1 MAKLL
6 AAMAHLQSTT
16 GNPHQDRGLC
26 CSAPSLL
33 CSLSSA
39 DRERRELQE
48 NSKVSDLTEKRG
60 VHGIGELELP
70 VHPRPRFLFPFPHE
84 RLQWLHSPQDSQV
97 ASTEAGIWL
106 QTCIWG
112 GGVGVLKLPFQ
123 IFYPPIISQGIH
135 ICISFG
141 IGYAVA
147 PLPPSQPREVNSGL
161 ISFSKD
167 SKLTSYGYLC

>member
-1 MAKLL
+1 MA
-6 AAMAHLQSTT
+6 ATAHLPSTT
-16 GNPHQDRGLC
+16 GNPHQDRDLC

-48 NSKVSDLTEKRG
+48 NSKVSDLTEKRV

-84 RLQWLHSPQDSQV
+84 RLQWLHSPQDSQE
-97 ASTEAGIWL
+97 ASTEAGIWFE
-106 QTCIWG
+106 TRIG
-112 GGVGVLKLPFQ
+112 EGGVKLPFQ
-123 IFYPPIISQGIH
+123 IFHPPIISRGIQ
-135 ICISFG
+135 ICISYG

-147 PLPPSQPREVNSGL
+147 PLPQVNQEKSTKAFQR
-161 ISFSKD
+161 IPN
-167 SKLTSYGYLC
+167 

>member
-1 MAKLL
+1 MTKMA
-6 AAMAHLQSTT
+6 ATAHLQSTT

-26 CSAPSLL
+26 CSVPSLL

-48 NSKVSDLTEKRG
+48 NSKVSDLTEKRV

-97 ASTEAGIWL
+97 ASTEAGIWFE
-106 QTCIWG
+106 TCIGKGG
-112 GGVGVLKLPFQ
+112 GGVEASISDILSPNNFTRNTDLYILWHRLCSGSTPPKSTKRSQLRPFKGFQ
-123 IFYPPIISQGIH
+123 TNILWISLL
-135 ICISFG
+135 
-141 IGYAVA
+141 A
-147 PLPPSQPREVNSGL
+147 
-161 ISFSKD
+161 
-167 SKLTSYGYLC
+167 